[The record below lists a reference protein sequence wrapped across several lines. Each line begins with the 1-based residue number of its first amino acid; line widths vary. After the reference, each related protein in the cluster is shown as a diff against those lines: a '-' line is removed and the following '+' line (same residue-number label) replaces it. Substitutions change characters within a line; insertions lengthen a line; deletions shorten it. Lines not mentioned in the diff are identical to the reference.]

1 MSTEEIYQN
10 NLSNMLSALGKVS
23 KEYSILIQQ
32 ENLASTKKFLEA
44 GERFDSKIKEMQES
58 VFNEQWVNIS
68 DSFMW
73 ISEKMILAKKI
84 IKMAMTIGNKK
95 IIVRY
100 QTIIM

>member
-1 MSTEEIYQN
+1 
-10 NLSNMLSALGKVS
+10 MLSALGKVS